1 MSQSTSNEPV
11 RQLSLEEAWELLRN
25 DPGAVLVDVR
35 SMAEWNFVGVP
46 DLTSIE
52 KEVRLVEWTSY
63 PTGTPNPEFVGRAAG
78 GIQSDQH
85 ILLLCRSGARSQAAA
100 QSLKAAGYAN
110 AHNISAGFEGDL
122 GPDRHRHGGWKDHLP
137 WIQG

>member
-1 MSQSTSNEPV
+1 M
-11 RQLSLEEAWELLRN
+11 LSN

-46 DLTSIE
+46 DLTSIG

-63 PTGTPNPEFVGRAAG
+63 PAGALNPEFVDHATG
-78 GIQSDQH
+78 GIRSDQH
-85 ILLLCRSGARSQAAA
+85 ILLLCRSGARSHSAAEA
-100 QSLKAAGYAN
+100 LKAAGYAN
-110 AHNISAGFEGDL
+110 SHNVSAGFEGPI
-122 GPDRHRHGGWKDHLP
+122 GPDRHRRGGWKEHLP